1 MWSITHDPTLLVVC
15 FLPLACTCGTG
26 GHFWDQLTSLSP
38 CWVTSEASALLFL
51 PHLLNCFQPLQ
62 SSAMNFKKKIF
73 LTSLLFFSESH
84 ELLQWGTEDSCSL
97 LRALLK
103 LGHLL

>member
-62 SSAMNFKKKIF
+62 SSAMNFKKKNLPDFIIV
-73 LTSLLFFSESH
+73 
-84 ELLQWGTEDSCSL
+84 L
-97 LRALLK
+97 LRK
-103 LGHLL
+103 P